1 VPEAGAAGKL
11 FGRAPWAIA
20 SDAAILVLQHIACE
34 PPAAYEDEV
43 VDRGLT
49 LHRVQLDEGEALPSQ
64 GEFAAIVAMGGP
76 MGTYDEA
83 SFPWLSAEKRFIAE
97 AVRAGTPYWGVCL
110 GAQLL
115 AASLGATVGPG
126 ALPEVGVGRVQLT
139 DGAATDPVFARAP
152 AVFEALHWHGDTYEL
167 PDGAV
172 RLASSKQYEQQAF
185 VFQRAYGLQFHLEV
199 TASLAQEWLEVPAY
213 LDSLERAI
221 GAGEAS
227 VLLERV
233 ASASSSTTSLARALF
248 GRWLDEVVG
257 ASAGSSQLVENRSAS
272 SEPPVV
278 SPGL

>member
-1 VPEAGAAGKL
+1 VAG
-11 FGRAPWAIA
+11 
-20 SDAAILVLQHIACE
+20 DAAILVLQHIACE
-34 PPAAYEDEV
+34 PPAAYEDELV
-43 VDRGLT
+43 ERGLM
-49 LHRVQLDEGEALPSQ
+49 LHRVQLDEGEALPGR

-83 SFPWLSAEKRFIAE
+83 AFPWLSAEKRFIAQ
-97 AVRAGTPYWGVCL
+97 AVRGGTPYWGVCL

-115 AASLGATVGPG
+115 AASLGSAVAPGP
-126 ALPEVGVGRVQLT
+126 LPEVGVGPVRLT
-139 DGAATDPVFARAP
+139 GGAATDPVFASAP

-172 RLASSKQYEQQAF
+172 RLAGSTQYEQQAF

-199 TASLAQEWLEVPAY
+199 SAALAQEWLEVPAY
-213 LDSLERAI
+213 IDSLERVI
-221 GAGEAS
+221 GAGQAS

-233 ASASSSTTSLARALF
+233 ASASAGATSLARTLF
-248 GRWLDEVVG
+248 GRWLEEVVG
-257 ASAGSSQLVENRSAS
+257 ISAGSAQLAENRSAS